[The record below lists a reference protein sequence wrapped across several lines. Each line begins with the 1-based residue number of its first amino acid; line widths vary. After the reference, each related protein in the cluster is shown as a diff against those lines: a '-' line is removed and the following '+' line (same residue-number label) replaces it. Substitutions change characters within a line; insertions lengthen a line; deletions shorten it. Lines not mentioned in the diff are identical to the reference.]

1 MVTGM
6 KPSKSY
12 MCTCMHT
19 PMHTHTGTHTHTST
33 HSDMCTFTLAQYTF
47 IHVHT
52 HEHIYTVT
60 HAHVHVNTHAYAH
73 LYTQPHTLTHVYTV
87 THAYVHAHTYSHK
100 HTDVYSLPL
109 SKLSFCLLLTPFSH
123 ISSQTNAAFPLGF
136 HNGLSTYFIFCWW
149 AYTIP
154 TEEET

>member
-1 MVTGM
+1 M

-60 HAHVHVNTHAYAH
+60 HA
-73 LYTQPHTLTHVYTV
+73 
-87 THAYVHAHTYSHK
+87 YVHAHTYSRK